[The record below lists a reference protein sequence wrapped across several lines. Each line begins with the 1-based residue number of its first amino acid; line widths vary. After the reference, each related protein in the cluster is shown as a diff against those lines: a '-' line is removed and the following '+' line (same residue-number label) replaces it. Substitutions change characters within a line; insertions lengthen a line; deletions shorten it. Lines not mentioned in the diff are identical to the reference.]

1 MEARLRLFSP
11 VEFMGIHNESGT
23 RRYQSGNCFMAG
35 RRRHD
40 GITKTNLGG
49 YMFKNEVASS
59 LLKIVTASIQ
69 FEDLSRYLPFQTRIV
84 SGETFNH
91 IQSQTAYDVKTYGKA
106 VCPTSPWSSR
116 PEYTVSE
123 GDTLC
128 RRNSVILFTRGGVM
142 DENCPGCTAIAQGI
156 IKRDIEQA

>member
-1 MEARLRLFSP
+1 
-11 VEFMGIHNESGT
+11 
-23 RRYQSGNCFMAG
+23 
-35 RRRHD
+35 
-40 GITKTNLGG
+40 
-49 YMFKNEVASS
+49 MFKNEVASS

-91 IQSQTAYDVKTYGKA
+91 IQSQTAYDVKTYGKPFSTLRYGA
-106 VCPTSPWSSR
+106 TY

-128 RRNSVILFTRGGVM
+128 RRAGRTLFTRGGVM

-156 IKRDIEQA
+156 IKRDIENA